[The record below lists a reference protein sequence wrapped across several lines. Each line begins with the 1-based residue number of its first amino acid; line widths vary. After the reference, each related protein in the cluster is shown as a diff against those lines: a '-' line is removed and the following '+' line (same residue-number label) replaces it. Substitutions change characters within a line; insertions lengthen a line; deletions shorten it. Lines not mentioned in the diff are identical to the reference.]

1 MAVSVASVHRIRSRL
16 SQSPRSRKATMS
28 SNRRRT
34 FLLDPVEAS
43 MPLNYEG
50 GQKPKAD
57 ATRRRRSSALYAAP
71 SNSSSS
77 ACAMSNSNSGHPRS
91 SGTCSTQTPSM
102 LLADPIDYIETQM
115 DPCTVDERA
124 WIAQNT
130 RVSTSRTG
138 SKYYRRTTKAA
149 ASSQQ
154 SSAPMEMTAP
164 DHSSPRR
171 HHVGTP
177 NSSRPGS
184 PSQFIPTSQ
193 YHPPRSVSFNLHQNQ
208 SQFYDRNDC
217 SASVVSSTS
226 SSSSSFASAM
236 TNLSS
241 DDCCDAILPT
251 TIKGNVY
258 SPHPNNNDAGS
269 MTGRLTILLAN
280 CCFLLGFLKML
291 HLSDFLV
298 NSTHPLLRAW

>member
-1 MAVSVASVHRIRSRL
+1 
-16 SQSPRSRKATMS
+16 
-28 SNRRRT
+28 
-34 FLLDPVEAS
+34 

-57 ATRRRRSSALYAAP
+57 ATRHRRSSALYAAP
-71 SNSSSS
+71 STSSSS
-77 ACAMSNSNSGHPRS
+77 STGANKNSNSGHPSSS
-91 SGTCSTQTPSM
+91 SGASSACSMTRTPSM

-124 WIAQNT
+124 WRAQNT
-130 RVSTSRTG
+130 RISTSRTG

-149 ASSQQ
+149 SSSQQ
-154 SSAPMEMTAP
+154 SSASTAMTPP
-164 DHSSPRR
+164 DHSSSRR
-171 HHVGTP
+171 PHVGTP

-184 PSQFIPTSQ
+184 PSQFVPTSQ

-226 SSSSSFASAM
+226 SSSSSASSLASAM
-236 TNLSS
+236 ASLSS
-241 DDCCDAILPT
+241 KDCCDAILLT
-251 TIKGNVY
+251 TIKENVY
-258 SPHPNNNDAGS
+258 SPHPKNNNNTGS

-291 HLSDFLV
+291 HLSDFLA
-298 NSTHPLLRAW
+298 NSTHPFLRAW

>member
-1 MAVSVASVHRIRSRL
+1 
-16 SQSPRSRKATMS
+16 
-28 SNRRRT
+28 
-34 FLLDPVEAS
+34 

-50 GQKPKAD
+50 GQKSKGD

-71 SNSSSS
+71 SHSSSS
-77 ACAMSNSNSGHPRS
+77 ACAMTNSNSGHPRS
-91 SGTCSTQTPSM
+91 SGSTCSSMTRTPSM

-124 WIAQNT
+124 WRAQNS

-149 ASSQQ
+149 SSSQQ
-154 SSAPMEMTAP
+154 SSASTAMTAP

-171 HHVGTP
+171 PHVGTP

-184 PSQFIPTSQ
+184 PSQFVSTSQ

-226 SSSSSFASAM
+226 SSSSSASSLASAM

-241 DDCCDAILPT
+241 DDYCDAILPT

-258 SPHPNNNDAGS
+258 SPHPNNNTGS

-291 HLSDFLV
+291 HLSDFLA

>member
-1 MAVSVASVHRIRSRL
+1 MT
-16 SQSPRSRKATMS
+16 SP
-28 SNRRRT
+28 
-34 FLLDPVEAS
+34 
-43 MPLNYEG
+43 
-50 GQKPKAD
+50 
-57 ATRRRRSSALYAAP
+57 
-71 SNSSSS
+71 
-77 ACAMSNSNSGHPRS
+77 
-91 SGTCSTQTPSM
+91 M
-102 LLADPIDYIETQM
+102 LLADPIDYTESQM

-124 WIAQNT
+124 WRAQNSKI
-130 RVSTSRTG
+130 STSRTG
-138 SKYYRRTTKAA
+138 SKYYRRSKAA
-149 ASSQQ
+149 TSSKSSASSV
-154 SSAPMEMTAP
+154 SPAMTAP
-164 DHSSPRR
+164 DHTSPRR
-171 HHVGTP
+171 AHAASP
-177 NSSRPGS
+177 NSSRPSS
-184 PSQFIPTSQ
+184 PSQFAPTSQ

-258 SPHPNNNDAGS
+258 SPHPNNNNAGS

>member
-1 MAVSVASVHRIRSRL
+1 
-16 SQSPRSRKATMS
+16 
-28 SNRRRT
+28 
-34 FLLDPVEAS
+34 

-71 SNSSSS
+71 SHSSSS
-77 ACAMSNSNSGHPRS
+77 ACAKSNSNSGHPRS
-91 SGTCSTQTPSM
+91 SGSTCSSMTRTPSM

-115 DPCTVDERA
+115 DPCSIDERA
-124 WIAQNT
+124 WRDQNT

-138 SKYYRRTTKAA
+138 SKYYRRTAKAA
-149 ASSQQ
+149 SSSQQ
-154 SSAPMEMTAP
+154 SSTPMAMTAQ

-171 HHVGTP
+171 PHVGTP

-184 PSQFIPTSQ
+184 PSQFVPTSQ

-226 SSSSSFASAM
+226 SSSSSASSLASAM
-236 TNLSS
+236 ANLSS
-241 DDCCDAILPT
+241 DGCCDAILPT

-258 SPHPNNNDAGS
+258 TPHPNNNNTGS

-280 CCFLLGFLKML
+280 CCFLLGFLKIL
-291 HLSDFLV
+291 YLSDFLV